1 LGHAPHSN
9 AGPGRSAGTLG
20 GRGSYGSS
28 TRGRGSIPGA
38 EQAFKPRDHQRRD
51 ARLESKRGGPAGMVQ
66 PPEPPDHVLDE
77 LARILI
83 KEAERLEHDQQAEH
97 GRQAS

>member
-1 LGHAPHSN
+1 
-9 AGPGRSAGTLG
+9 
-20 GRGSYGSS
+20 
-28 TRGRGSIPGA
+28 
-38 EQAFKPRDHQRRD
+38 
-51 ARLESKRGGPAGMVQ
+51 MVQ

-83 KEAERLEHDQQAEH
+83 KEAERLERDQQVEH